1 MFCSECGSEIPEGDS
16 FCSKCGTPVEA
27 SPPPAPESPGAPVPA
42 PPPAVPPAAPP
53 AMPPMQAAVPPPGV
67 QAPPPAAPGF
77 PPALPTPVPATKK
90 SGKGPLVLIAVIGVL
105 VVIVAVVLV
114 LVFTV
119 FKSDTGK
126 AKTLVKSGD
135 KYMEAMQAEADTG
148 AEALDSLLT
157 TKIETISTAAEFKEE
172 ADVVRSAIDA
182 AQKELK
188 SAEGEYKQVE
198 GLKGVEKYK
207 EYAKTVLELIALD
220 YKIQDTTNE
229 YLDYIEGQ
237 YEAADAGQPVSVEEI
252 QQTSTEYIENV
263 TSMGEEATELRD
275 KADKLRSDNKLN

>member
-1 MFCSECGSEIPEGDS
+1 MFCSECGGEIPEGDS
-16 FCSKCGTPVEA
+16 FCSKCGTPIEAEA
-27 SPPPAPESPGAPVPA
+27 SQPPAPEPPGAPVPA
-42 PPPAVPPAAPP
+42 PPPAVPPAMPP
-53 AMPPMQAAVPPPGV
+53 AAPPMQAAGP
-67 QAPPPAAPGF
+67 
-77 PPALPTPVPATKK
+77 PPALPTPVPAAKK
-90 SGKGPLVLIAVIGVL
+90 SGKGPIVLIAAIGIL
-105 VVIVAVVLV
+105 LVIVAVVLV

-135 KYMEAMQAEADTG
+135 KYMEAMQAEADAG
-148 AEALDSLLT
+148 AEALDELLT
-157 TKIETISTAAEFKEE
+157 SKIENIATAAEFKEE
-172 ADVVRSAIDA
+172 ADVIREAIDA
-182 AQKELK
+182 AQEELK
-188 SAEGEYKQVE
+188 SAEGEYKQVG

-252 QQTSTEYIENV
+252 QQTSTEYIDNV
-263 TSMGEEATELRD
+263 TSMGEEATELRE